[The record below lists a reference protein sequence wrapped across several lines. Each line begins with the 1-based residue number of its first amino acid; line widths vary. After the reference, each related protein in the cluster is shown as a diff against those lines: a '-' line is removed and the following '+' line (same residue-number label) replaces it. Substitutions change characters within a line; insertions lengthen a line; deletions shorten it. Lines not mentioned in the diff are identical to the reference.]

1 MTVNI
6 HRKGPKKGHIEM
18 KEGAKYIGIRMR
30 MNHYIFEKEMIEI
43 KKNLGKLMEV
53 LQESE
58 EDQYRGWLLRRK
70 KVRRNTLQLKHRQR
84 SFSGL
89 KKEELKG
96 NEFEGKFM
104 VEEEVAICELE

>member
-1 MTVNI
+1 MTVNS
-6 HRKGPKKGHIEM
+6 HRKGLEKGHIEM
-18 KEGAKYIGIRMR
+18 KEGAKAIGIRMR
-30 MNHYIFEKEMIEI
+30 MNHDIFEKEMTEI
-43 KKNLGKLMEV
+43 KKNLGKMMEV

-58 EDQYRGWLLRRK
+58 ADQYSGWLLRKK
-70 KVRRNTLQLKHRQR
+70 KVWWNTLQLKQRQR

-104 VEEEVAICELE
+104 VEGKSLFVNL